1 MYNGKSTDLQKC
13 TGKECPVDDWL
24 EDLIKSTSMRTSR
37 PPSLDVHTT
46 PKILGVAMVFIDS
59 CSQQMV
65 FTTIIW
71 HILETK
77 FV

>member
-1 MYNGKSTDLQKC
+1 MDLQKC
-13 TGKECPVDDWL
+13 TGKEYPVDDWL
-24 EDLIKSTSMRTSR
+24 EDLIKSPSMRTSR
-37 PPSLDVHTT
+37 PPSLDIHTT
-46 PKILGVAMVFIDS
+46 PKILGVAMVLIDS

-71 HILETK
+71 YILETK